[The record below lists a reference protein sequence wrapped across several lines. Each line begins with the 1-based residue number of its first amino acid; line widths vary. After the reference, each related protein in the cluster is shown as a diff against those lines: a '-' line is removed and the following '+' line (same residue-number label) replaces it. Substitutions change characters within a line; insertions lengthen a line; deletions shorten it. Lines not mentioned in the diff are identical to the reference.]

1 MLNKKECL
9 HHAYLLRCWQE
20 RKASA
25 SEKPR
30 WRFCIE
36 EVLQE
41 RPRQGFDDLDALVT
55 FLRAELDD
63 QDAGQIR
70 PGGSSEGRTNERIG
84 RE

>member
-9 HHAYLLRCWQE
+9 HHTYLLRCWQE
-20 RKASA
+20 RKAA
-25 SEKPR
+25 AGQKPR

-41 RPRQGFDDLDALVT
+41 RPRQGFDDLDALVA

-63 QDAGQIR
+63 QDVAQTG
-70 PGGSSEGRTNERIG
+70 PDGSNQGMRDN
-84 RE
+84 